1 VLDEWKAISV
11 LVAKQI
17 SAFSRV
23 IPERIF
29 FACCEMAR
37 VMNMSEALDASI
49 KLIDMA
55 EVEKQRILGV
65 RPSH

>member
-1 VLDEWKAISV
+1 VLNEWKAISV

-49 KLIDMA
+49 KLIDIA
-55 EVEKQRILGV
+55 EVER
-65 RPSH
+65 RES